1 MARLDL
7 ILRDLTASAD
17 DGYPLSMRL
26 VSAPE
31 PTHAVL
37 VTSGTGFPKG
47 FYERFARH
55 RRLAA
60 RRPGGHA
67 HDL

>member
-47 FYERFARH
+47 F
-55 RRLAA
+55 
-60 RRPGGHA
+60 
-67 HDL
+67 